1 MESVLVLVTS
11 HELSLGIAQ
20 VFLGDKEKKKTLKR
34 HSNHMYYGEDSDLC
48 SLENFHD
55 KKLNKKKNH
64 MLALAQWLI
73 WLEPRAVHQKAAGLI
88 PGEGTCLSCG
98 LDSQSGRIPE
108 ATD

>member
-55 KKLNKKKNH
+55 KKLNKKKTICSP
-64 MLALAQWLI
+64 W
-73 WLEPRAVHQKAAGLI
+73 P
-88 PGEGTCLSCG
+88 
-98 LDSQSGRIPE
+98 SGSVGWSLVQYTKRLQV
-108 ATD
+108 